1 VSHEISVLLVDDHS
15 LVRKGFRRI
24 LEDEPDIRVA
34 GEAANGREAVDL
46 ASRLNPQVVVMDL
59 SMPEMDGVQA
69 TREILRYRPNTS
81 VLILSMHADENYVR
95 NAREAGAKGYLMKN
109 AVDVDLASAIR
120 TLATGGE
127 SFAGLR
133 ESPPEPDGYERLT
146 PRERQ
151 VFMLVA
157 QGKSNKEIAEL
168 LGLSANTV
176 SVHRNNL
183 MSTLDIHRTAEL
195 ILYAVRKG
203 LVTPP

>member
-1 VSHEISVLLVDDHS
+1 MSNEISVLLVDDHS
-15 LVRKGFRRI
+15 LVRRGFRRM

-34 GEAANGREAVDL
+34 GEAANGRQAVDL
-46 ASRLNPQVVVMDL
+46 AARLNPQVVVMDL

-69 TREILRYRPNTS
+69 TREILRDRPDTS

-109 AVDVDLASAIR
+109 AVDVDLATAIR

-127 SFAGLR
+127 SFAGFP
-133 ESPPEPDGYERLT
+133 EKAAEPDGYERLT

-151 VFMLVA
+151 VFLLVA

-183 MSTLDIHRTAEL
+183 MSTLNIHRTAEL

>member
-1 VSHEISVLLVDDHS
+1 VSHAISVLLVDDHS
-15 LVRKGFRRI
+15 LVRRGFRRI

-46 ASRLNPQVVVMDL
+46 ATRLNPEVVVMDL
-59 SMPEMDGVQA
+59 SMPDMDGVQA
-69 TREILRYRPNTS
+69 TRELLRCRPNTP
-81 VLILSMHADENYVR
+81 VLILSMHTDENYIR

-109 AVDVDLASAIR
+109 AVDVDLATAIR

-127 SFAGLR
+127 SFAELPEASA
-133 ESPPEPDGYERLT
+133 ESDRYDRLT

-151 VFMLVA
+151 VFLLIA
-157 QGKSNKEIAEL
+157 QGKSNKEIAEI

-203 LVTPP
+203 LISPP